1 LEISD
6 RKQGNYPQTVISR
19 ALMHRVCFFAQNLQF
34 LLNHNFLTKNGFVFK
49 YMLVSACVVV
59 VVVVVV
65 QVGYQISIFVAKGHY
80 TLCTVWEIVLVSFFI
95 FIFQLCIKI
104 FY

>member
-1 LEISD
+1 VKDNECICALKTQIKKANGCNDEI
-6 RKQGNYPQTVISR
+6 N
-19 ALMHRVCFFAQNLQF
+19 
-34 LLNHNFLTKNGFVFK
+34 KNGFVFK

-59 VVVVVV
+59 VV
-65 QVGYQISIFVAKGHY
+65 QVGYQIPIFVAKGHY